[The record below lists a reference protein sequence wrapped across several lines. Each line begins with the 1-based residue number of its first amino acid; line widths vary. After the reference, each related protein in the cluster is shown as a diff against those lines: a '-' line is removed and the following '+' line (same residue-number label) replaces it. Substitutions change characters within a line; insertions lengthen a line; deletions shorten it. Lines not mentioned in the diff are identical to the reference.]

1 MEHLWDFYDR
11 ENVNFKRGKGV
22 YLYEEGFWQ
31 DKAYLDF
38 SAGGAVNN
46 LGYGNK
52 AVNRALI
59 KHAKLGIWHLSN
71 YYKNRSAEKLAKMFY
86 KATGFEK
93 IFFTNSGAEAVELSI
108 KVARKY
114 KGKTDIISLV
124 GAFHGRTY
132 GAMSASFNASKKE
145 GFAPFLEGFSFAE
158 KNLASIEEKITSNTA
173 AVIIEPIQGAEG
185 VNFLGF
191 KFLYDL
197 KQLCLKYNILLIVDE
212 IQTGMGRC
220 GKLFC
225 YEYANIIP
233 DIVLS
238 SKGIASGFPFGAV
251 LTSEDIASKIPRDMH
266 GGTFNTNLLGVAAAA
281 ITLKKINSKKI
292 LKNAKEMGEVL
303 EIGLWDLKS
312 HFPSIVEE
320 IKGYGLMKGI
330 KINSKFNAKEIMLRL
345 TKEQNVLVGV
355 AGGNVIKITPP
366 IIIKEKDLR
375 IGIIKIKNLF
385 NTLR

>member
-1 MEHLWDFYDR
+1 MQYLWDFYER

-22 YLYEEGFWQ
+22 YLYEEGFW
-31 DKAYLDF
+31 KERAYLDF

-59 KHAKLGIWHLSN
+59 KHAKLGVWHLSN
-71 YYKNRSAEKLAKMFY
+71 YYKNKSAEKLARMFY

-93 IFFTNSGAEAVELSI
+93 VFFTNSGAEAVELSI

-114 KGKTDIISLV
+114 KGKTDFISLV

-132 GAMSASFNASKKE
+132 GAMSASFNEAKKE
-145 GFAPFLEGFSFAE
+145 GFGPFLYGFSFAE
-158 KNLASIEEKITSNTA
+158 KDIASIEAKITPNTA
-173 AVIIEPIQGAEG
+173 AIIIEPVQGAEG
-185 VNFLGF
+185 MNFLGI

-197 KQLCLKYNILLIVDE
+197 KQLCLKYDILLIVDE

-225 YEYANIIP
+225 YEYAKIMP
-233 DIVLS
+233 DIVLT

-251 LTSEDIASKIPRDMH
+251 LTSKDIASKMSNATH
-266 GGTFNTNLLGVAAAA
+266 GGTFNANLLGVAAAIA
-281 ITLKKINSKKI
+281 TLKKINNKKV
-292 LKNAKEMGEVL
+292 LANAKEMGDIL
-303 EIGLWDLKS
+303 EIGLRELKS

-320 IKGYGLMKGI
+320 IKGYGLMRGL
-330 KINSKFNAKEIMLRL
+330 KINSKFHAKEIMLRL
-345 TKEQNVLVGV
+345 TKEYNLLVGV

-366 IIIKEKDLR
+366 IIIKEKDLK